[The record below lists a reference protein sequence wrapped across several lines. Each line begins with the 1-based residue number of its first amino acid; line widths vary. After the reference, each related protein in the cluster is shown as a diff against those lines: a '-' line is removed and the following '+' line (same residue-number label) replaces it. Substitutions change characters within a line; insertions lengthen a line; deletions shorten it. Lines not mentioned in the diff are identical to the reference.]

1 MGRKHKDG
9 AGHPMDSAVLTL
21 DSVLADVGLTKF
33 TERFKCEGIDINLF
47 LDLAIDDLRRM
58 LKDLDIN
65 WGDRYKQVQK
75 LKNSSK
81 ATADETNIDE
91 TNVEPTDLQVE
102 IPTLIEEEAPNS
114 CDVCTEA
121 IKNKTMQRVNKHG
134 DSRCVSVNDWPIGNQ
149 EIPFDC
155 PKCDQSFK
163 VNDIKTI

>member
-21 DSVLADVGLTKF
+21 DSVLADVGLTKL
-33 TERFKCEGIDINLF
+33 TEKFKCEEIDINLM

-65 WGDRYKQVQK
+65 WGDRYKIEKQVEK

-102 IPTLIEEEAPNS
+102 IPTLIEEAAQELQ
-114 CDVCTEA
+114 T
-121 IKNKTMQRVNKHG
+121 
-134 DSRCVSVNDWPIGNQ
+134 
-149 EIPFDC
+149 EIPA
-155 PKCDQSFK
+155 SSY
-163 VNDIKTI
+163 